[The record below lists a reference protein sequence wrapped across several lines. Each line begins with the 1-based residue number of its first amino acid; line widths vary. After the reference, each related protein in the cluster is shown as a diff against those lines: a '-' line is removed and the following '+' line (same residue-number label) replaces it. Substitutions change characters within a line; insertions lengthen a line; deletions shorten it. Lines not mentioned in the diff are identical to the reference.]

1 MLEAQK
7 EFAQQFA
14 ADNKTKLAAAQQLT
28 EQVIQLKS
36 TVASAVEIAKHKLE
50 EDTAQDFYRLQLSEE
65 SINDISVL
73 RSVESLLSNPEAINK
88 VIWKMYYEKPYTDLI
103 GRVGLTSTVC
113 GIYKIT
119 NIDNQMTYVG

>member
-1 MLEAQK
+1 M
-7 EFAQQFA
+7 
-14 ADNKTKLAAAQQLT
+14 AAAQALT
-28 EQVIQLKS
+28 DQVIQLKS
-36 TVASAVEIAKHKLE
+36 TVASAVEIAKHKME
-50 EDTAQDFYRLQLSEE
+50 EETAQDFYRLQLPEE
-65 SINDISVL
+65 SINDIAAL